1 MKPAIPA
8 SSTPTGTA
16 GSPARDAPREPFA
29 AEFRTRSSARSASEE
44 TASARAGAETPKV
57 SVIIPARNEEANI
70 GRCLRSILAQQG
82 IAFQVIVVDDH
93 SADRTA
99 EIARQVAQEFD
110 GAYDARRPGS
120 PARAALRK
128 PFAAEFRSRSN
139 APSVPEETAVAR
151 VGAGQVIVMQ
161 ARRPLPDGWTGKA
174 NALCSAVPLARGD
187 WLLFTD
193 ADTEHAPASL
203 AAAVQEA
210 EQHAADMFSL
220 SPEQEVEGFWE
231 RALMPVIF
239 SELASAFRPR
249 DVSDPA
255 KPVAAA
261 NGQYLLIRRG
271 VYQEVGGHAAVAGDL
286 LEDVALA
293 RRVKGAGH
301 LLRFRIGKGMVRT
314 RMYRGLRQMQEGWTK
329 NLALL
334 FPDASSL
341 AYRRMAE
348 FAVLVALPPAAAGA
362 WLAKA
367 GPLRYALLGA
377 AAVAWGNFLLRTR
390 RAHFDVLSTA
400 LAVCGLPLFAGL
412 LLRSAKAHRDG
423 RVEWKGRNYCVSPAS
438 ATIEE
443 RSRAK
448 AEG

>member
-44 TASARAGAETPKV
+44 TASARAEAETPKV

-93 SADRTA
+93 STDRTA
-99 EIARQVAQEFD
+99 EIARQVAQE
-110 GAYDARRPGS
+110 PS
-120 PARAALRK
+120 T
-128 PFAAEFRSRSN
+128 RS
-139 APSVPEETAVAR
+139 V
-151 VGAGQVIVMQ
+151 AGQVIVMQ
-161 ARRPLPDGWTGKA
+161 ARRPLPAGWTGKA

-210 EQHAADMFSL
+210 EQHGADMFSL

-239 SELASAFRPR
+239 SELAATFRPR
-249 DVSDPA
+249 DVSDPT
-255 KPVAAA
+255 KPLAAA
-261 NGQYLLIRRG
+261 NGQYLLIRRS

-314 RMYRGLRQMQEGWTK
+314 RMYRGLRQMREGWTK

-362 WLAKA
+362 WLAKT
-367 GPLRYALLGA
+367 GTVRYVILGA

-438 ATIEE
+438 ATIEK

>member
-93 SADRTA
+93 STDRTA
-99 EIARQVAQEFD
+99 EIARQVAQE
-110 GAYDARRPGS
+110 PS
-120 PARAALRK
+120 T
-128 PFAAEFRSRSN
+128 RS
-139 APSVPEETAVAR
+139 V
-151 VGAGQVIVMQ
+151 AGQVIVMQ

-210 EQHAADMFSL
+210 EQHGADMFSL

-239 SELASAFRPR
+239 SELAATFRPR
-249 DVSDPA
+249 DVSDPT
-255 KPVAAA
+255 KPLAAA
-261 NGQYLLIRRG
+261 NGQYLLIRRS

-314 RMYRGLRQMQEGWTK
+314 RMYRGLRQMREGWTK

-362 WLAKA
+362 WLAKT
-367 GPLRYALLGA
+367 GTVRYVILGA

>member
-1 MKPAIPA
+1 
-8 SSTPTGTA
+8 
-16 GSPARDAPREPFA
+16 
-29 AEFRTRSSARSASEE
+29 
-44 TASARAGAETPKV
+44 
-57 SVIIPARNEEANI
+57 
-70 GRCLRSILAQQG
+70 
-82 IAFQVIVVDDH
+82 VIVVDDH
-93 SADRTA
+93 STDRTA
-99 EIARQVAQEFD
+99 EIARQVAQE
-110 GAYDARRPGS
+110 PS
-120 PARAALRK
+120 T
-128 PFAAEFRSRSN
+128 RSV
-139 APSVPEETAVAR
+139 AP
-151 VGAGQVIVMQ
+151 QVIVMQ

-210 EQHAADMFSL
+210 EQHGADMFSL

-249 DVSDPA
+249 DVSDPT
-255 KPVAAA
+255 KPLAAA
-261 NGQYLLIRRG
+261 NGQYLLIRRS

-293 RRVKGAGH
+293 RRVKGSGH
-301 LLRFRIGKGMVRT
+301 VLRFRMGKGMVRT
-314 RMYRGLRQMQEGWTK
+314 RMYRGLRQMREGWTK

-348 FAVLVALPPAAAGA
+348 FVVLVALPPAAAGA
-362 WLAKA
+362 WLAKT
-367 GPLRYALLGA
+367 GTVRYVILGA

-390 RAHFDVLSTA
+390 RAHFDPLSTA

-438 ATIEE
+438 ATIEK

>member
-1 MKPAIPA
+1 MKPAPPA
-8 SSTPTGTA
+8 SSTP
-16 GSPARDAPREPFA
+16 A
-29 AEFRTRSSARSASEE
+29 ATQ
-44 TASARAGAETPKV
+44 PKV

-93 SADRTA
+93 STDRTA

-110 GAYDARRPGS
+110 GAYDARRP
-120 PARAALRK
+120 
-128 PFAAEFRSRSN
+128 
-139 APSVPEETAVAR
+139 
-151 VGAGQVIVMQ
+151 QVIVMQ
-161 ARRPLPDGWTGKA
+161 ARRPLPAGWTGKA

-193 ADTEHAPASL
+193 ADTEHAPGSL

-210 EQHAADMFSL
+210 EQHGADLFSL

-239 SELASAFRPR
+239 AELAATFRPR
-249 DVSDPA
+249 DVSDPT

-301 LLRFRIGKGMVRT
+301 VLRFRLGKGMVRT
-314 RMYRGLRQMQEGWTK
+314 RMYRGLQQMREGWTK

-341 AYRRMAE
+341 ACRRMAE

-367 GPLRYALLGA
+367 GPVRYALLGA
-377 AAVAWGNFLLRTR
+377 TAAAWGNFLLRTR
-390 RAHFDVLSTA
+390 RAHFDPLSTA

-412 LLRSAKAHRDG
+412 LLRSARAHRDG
-423 RVEWKGRNYCVSPAS
+423 RVEWKGRNYSVSPAS

-443 RSRAK
+443 QSRSDACVERTR
-448 AEG
+448 

>member
-44 TASARAGAETPKV
+44 TASARAEAETPKV

-93 SADRTA
+93 STDRTA
-99 EIARQVAQEFD
+99 EIARQVAQE
-110 GAYDARRPGS
+110 PS
-120 PARAALRK
+120 T
-128 PFAAEFRSRSN
+128 RS
-139 APSVPEETAVAR
+139 V
-151 VGAGQVIVMQ
+151 AGQVIVMQ
-161 ARRPLPDGWTGKA
+161 ARRPLPAGWTGKA

-210 EQHAADMFSL
+210 EQHGADMFSL

-239 SELASAFRPR
+239 SELAATFRPR
-249 DVSDPA
+249 DVSDPT
-255 KPVAAA
+255 KPLAAA
-261 NGQYLLIRRG
+261 NGQYLLIRRS

-314 RMYRGLRQMQEGWTK
+314 RMYRGLRQMREGWTK

-362 WLAKA
+362 WLAKT
-367 GPLRYALLGA
+367 GTVRYVILGA